1 MISVS
6 TGNSSQIGGLQ
17 IVPYGENNIQPLL
30 GLLNQEFP
38 NWPSNRIK
46 SYMDLVTSK
55 KNDVAG
61 ILVAKNESEY
71 YVGLLIYTFQQ
82 IKDYKIGNSTNGKKD
97 RIANIFVVENLIASS
112 LILQNKVFLSLV
124 DEGIKIG
131 KDNSCY
137 YIELPKFDDESY
149 DDALICFEQALSIE
163 PANPDLWNLKGI
175 ALRSLGR
182 YDEALDCYN
191 KSLDIDPRDNASS

>member
-38 NWPSNRIK
+38 NWTSNRIK

-61 ILVAKNESEY
+61 ILVAKNEAEY

-131 KDNSCY
+131 KDNSCD
-137 YIELPKFDDESY
+137 YIELPKFDAESY
-149 DDALICFEQALSIE
+149 DLIKEKYRNQIVDSGSF
-163 PANPDLWNLKGI
+163 
-175 ALRSLGR
+175 RT
-182 YDEALDCYN
+182 Y
-191 KSLDIDPRDNASS
+191 LDIKF

>member
-61 ILVAKNESEY
+61 ILVAKNEAEY

-82 IKDYKIGNSTNGKKD
+82 IKDYKIENSTADQALNFYKNNGKTD

-124 DEGIKIG
+124 DQGIKIG
-131 KDNSCY
+131 MNNSCDF
-137 YIELPKFDDESY
+137 IELPKFDTESY
-149 DDALICFEQALSIE
+149 DLIKEKYRNHIVDSGNFRTY
-163 PANPDLWNLKGI
+163 LKI
-175 ALRSLGR
+175 
-182 YDEALDCYN
+182 
-191 KSLDIDPRDNASS
+191 KF

>member
-61 ILVAKNESEY
+61 ILVAKNEAEY

-131 KDNSCY
+131 KDNSCD

-149 DDALICFEQALSIE
+149 DLIKEKYRNHIVDSGNFRTY
-163 PANPDLWNLKGI
+163 LKI
-175 ALRSLGR
+175 
-182 YDEALDCYN
+182 
-191 KSLDIDPRDNASS
+191 KF

>member
-6 TGNSSQIGGLQ
+6 TSISSQIGGLQ
-17 IVPYGENNIQPLL
+17 IVPYEKNNIQPLL

-38 NWPSNRIK
+38 SWPSNRIK
-46 SYMDLVTSK
+46 SYMDLITSK
-55 KNDVAG
+55 KNDIAG
-61 ILVAKNESEY
+61 ILVAKNEAEY

-82 IKDYKIGNSTNGKKD
+82 IKDFTIRNSTNGKKD
-97 RIANIFVVENLIASS
+97 QIVNIFVVENLIASS

-131 KDNSCY
+131 KNNSCD

-149 DDALICFEQALSIE
+149 DLIKEKYRNQIVDSGSF
-163 PANPDLWNLKGI
+163 
-175 ALRSLGR
+175 RT
-182 YDEALDCYN
+182 Y
-191 KSLDIDPRDNASS
+191 LDIKF

>member
-17 IVPYGENNIQPLL
+17 IVPYEENNIRPLL

-61 ILVAKNESEY
+61 ILVAKNEAEY

-131 KDNSCY
+131 KDNSCD

-149 DDALICFEQALSIE
+149 NLIKEKYRNQIVDSGSF
-163 PANPDLWNLKGI
+163 
-175 ALRSLGR
+175 RT
-182 YDEALDCYN
+182 Y
-191 KSLDIDPRDNASS
+191 LDIKF

>member
-17 IVPYGENNIQPLL
+17 IVPYEENNIQPLL

-61 ILVAKNESEY
+61 ILVAKNEAEY

-97 RIANIFVVENLIASS
+97 QIANIFVVENLIASS

-131 KDNSCY
+131 KDNSCD

-149 DDALICFEQALSIE
+149 NLIKEKYRNQIVDSGSF
-163 PANPDLWNLKGI
+163 
-175 ALRSLGR
+175 RT
-182 YDEALDCYN
+182 Y
-191 KSLDIDPRDNASS
+191 LDIKF

>member
-6 TGNSSQIGGLQ
+6 TSISSQIGGLQ
-17 IVPYGENNIQPLL
+17 IVPYEENNIQPLL

-46 SYMDLVTSK
+46 SYMNLVTSK

-61 ILVAKNESEY
+61 ILVAKNEAEY

-82 IKDYKIGNSTNGKKD
+82 IKDYKIENSTNGKTD

-131 KDNSCY
+131 KDNSCD

-149 DDALICFEQALSIE
+149 DLIKEKYRNHIVDSGNF
-163 PANPDLWNLKGI
+163 
-175 ALRSLGR
+175 RT
-182 YDEALDCYN
+182 Y
-191 KSLDIDPRDNASS
+191 LDIKF

>member
-61 ILVAKNESEY
+61 ILVAKNEAEY

-97 RIANIFVVENLIASS
+97 RIANIFVVENIIASS

-131 KDNSCY
+131 KDNSCD
-137 YIELPKFDDESY
+137 YIELPKFDAESY
-149 DDALICFEQALSIE
+149 DLIKEKYRNQIVDSGSF
-163 PANPDLWNLKGI
+163 
-175 ALRSLGR
+175 RT
-182 YDEALDCYN
+182 Y
-191 KSLDIDPRDNASS
+191 LDIKF

>member
-1 MISVS
+1 MCSMISVS

-17 IVPYGENNIQPLL
+17 IVPYEENNIQPLL

-61 ILVAKNESEY
+61 ILVAKNEAEY

-131 KDNSCY
+131 KDNSCD

-149 DDALICFEQALSIE
+149 DLIKEKYRNQIVDSGSF
-163 PANPDLWNLKGI
+163 
-175 ALRSLGR
+175 RT
-182 YDEALDCYN
+182 Y
-191 KSLDIDPRDNASS
+191 LDIKF

>member
-61 ILVAKNESEY
+61 ILVAKNEAEY

-131 KDNSCY
+131 KNNSCD

-149 DDALICFEQALSIE
+149 DLIKEKYRNHIVDSGNFRTY
-163 PANPDLWNLKGI
+163 LKI
-175 ALRSLGR
+175 
-182 YDEALDCYN
+182 
-191 KSLDIDPRDNASS
+191 KF

>member
-61 ILVAKNESEY
+61 ILVAKNEAEY

-82 IKDYKIGNSTNGKKD
+82 IKDCKIGNSTNGKKD

-131 KDNSCY
+131 KNNSCD

-149 DDALICFEQALSIE
+149 DLIKEKYRNQIVDSGSF
-163 PANPDLWNLKGI
+163 
-175 ALRSLGR
+175 RT
-182 YDEALDCYN
+182 Y
-191 KSLDIDPRDNASS
+191 LDIKF